1 MSIPI
6 RIQYLVFVTAALVG
20 FYAAPLQAQPHVVC
34 NISAADETYQTNHQ
48 PEINPLKMESVAS
61 SNGFR
66 FSAIL
71 LDNPRKFKSYVYYE
85 SKDRFVLISKQ
96 EAVLSHKLCGEKLWI
111 GEAYSP
117 YLENHLSH
125 ECEYRCAP

>member
-1 MSIPI
+1 MTIRT
-6 RIQYLVFVTAALVG
+6 RIQHTFPFMAVLAAL
-20 FYAAPLQAQPHVVC
+20 YAAPAQAQPHVVC
-34 NISAADETYQTNHQ
+34 NVSAADETYQTTHR
-48 PEINPLKMESVAS
+48 PEANPLKMNSVEST
-61 SNGFR
+61 NGFR

-71 LDNPRKFKSYVYYE
+71 LDTPRKFKSYVYYE

-96 EAVLSHKLCGEKLWI
+96 EMLLSDKFCGEKLGV

-125 ECEYRCAP
+125 ECEYRCAE

>member
-1 MSIPI
+1 MTIRT
-6 RIQYLVFVTAALVG
+6 RIQFVVPFVAVLAAVQV
-20 FYAAPLQAQPHVVC
+20 APAQAQPQVVC
-34 NISAADETYQTNHQ
+34 NIVGGDEAYQTVHQ
-48 PEINPLKMESVAS
+48 PQENPLKVDSVDTKR
-61 SNGFR
+61 GFR
-66 FSAIL
+66 FSGIL
-71 LDNPRKFKSYVYYE
+71 LDKPSKFKSYVYYE

-96 EAVLSHKLCGEKLWI
+96 ETVLSEKMCGEKLWV